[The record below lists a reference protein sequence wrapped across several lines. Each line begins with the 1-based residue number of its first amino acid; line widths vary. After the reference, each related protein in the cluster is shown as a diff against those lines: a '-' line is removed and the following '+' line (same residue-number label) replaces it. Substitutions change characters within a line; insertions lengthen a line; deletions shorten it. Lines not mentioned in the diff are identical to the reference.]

1 MELALKQ
8 KIKIN
13 VEGLGEE
20 INLIIGNL
28 VSDVDVINKLRQGV
42 TAEVEKTWRNLELL
56 IDEEG

>member
-1 MELALKQ
+1 MELARKQ
-8 KIKIN
+8 KIKIY